1 MALHETEYYLSLMSA
16 LGVPRPP
23 VPVLRLH
30 VPAEART
37 AMAARLAS
45 LGVAPGAPIL
55 GINPGATFGSAK
67 RWFPDRFA
75 AVADA
80 LAEAWGAAVV
90 LLGSSKEAPLSDAI
104 ASAMRHQPVN
114 LTGKTTVREMMALL
128 ASCAFLVTNDSG
140 PMHIAAAL
148 GTPLTAIFGPTE
160 WLRTSPLTARARLVR
175 ADDIACAP
183 CKRRECDR
191 EHVCMLGVTPEMVI
205 DASIGL
211 RREVAGG

>member
-1 MALHETEYYLSLMSA
+1 
-16 LGVPRPP
+16 
-23 VPVLRLH
+23 
-30 VPAEART
+30 
-37 AMAARLAS
+37 
-45 LGVAPGAPIL
+45 
-55 GINPGATFGSAK
+55 
-67 RWFPDRFA
+67 
-75 AVADA
+75 
-80 LAEAWGAAVV
+80 
-90 LLGSSKEAPLSDAI
+90 
-104 ASAMRHQPVN
+104 
-114 LTGKTTVREMMALL
+114 MMALL